1 VKRKSNLH
9 RYQLHIILAVIVL
22 CGCGGA
28 YFAVGYVPARASL
41 LYGPPAAS
49 LSITDRIEY
58 STRLLSYGD
67 VLTQPYIPN
76 APEQRFIIEPG
87 ETVYSI
93 ATRLYEV
100 GMVSNSQ
107 AFFDYVVYTGL
118 DLTIQAG
125 EYTLSPSLSIVD
137 IAGELQKF
145 SPSDATLV
153 ILSGWRMEEVAASLP
168 TSGLPMDPQAFLSAA
183 QTPPAVLDF
192 LPAGA
197 SMEGFFY
204 PDVYALP
211 RTTTTEQVLDIIAR
225 NFVQH
230 LSEELRI
237 GFANQGLDIYQAVTV
252 ASIVERE
259 AVRPEEAPLIASV
272 YLNRLS
278 IGMKLDA
285 DPTVQYAVGYNPA
298 QETWWTN
305 PLSRVDL
312 DFISPFNTYQY
323 PGLPPSP
330 ISSPSYESLYA
341 VAYPA
346 ATPYYYFRAKC
357 DNSGFHNF
365 AATFEEQLE
374 NGCQ

>member
-1 VKRKSNLH
+1 MKSSIQNRKQKNSMR

-100 GMVSNSQ
+100 GMVSDSQ

-153 ILSGWRMEEVAASLP
+153 ILSGWRMEEIAASLP
-168 TSGLPMDPQAFLSAA
+168 TSGLPM
-183 QTPPAVLDF
+183 
-192 LPAGA
+192 
-197 SMEGFFY
+197 
-204 PDVYALP
+204 
-211 RTTTTEQVLDIIAR
+211 
-225 NFVQH
+225 
-230 LSEELRI
+230 
-237 GFANQGLDIYQAVTV
+237 
-252 ASIVERE
+252 
-259 AVRPEEAPLIASV
+259 
-272 YLNRLS
+272 
-278 IGMKLDA
+278 
-285 DPTVQYAVGYNPA
+285 
-298 QETWWTN
+298 
-305 PLSRVDL
+305 
-312 DFISPFNTYQY
+312 
-323 PGLPPSP
+323 
-330 ISSPSYESLYA
+330 
-341 VAYPA
+341 
-346 ATPYYYFRAKC
+346 
-357 DNSGFHNF
+357 
-365 AATFEEQLE
+365 
-374 NGCQ
+374 